1 MNKIIKLYDFSAGTA
16 ALVVSAYFCMI
27 GVLAGASAGAEN
39 PLPYLGILVV
49 LVLTFAAIC
58 LYYVGLPVVLDADS
72 VRSGKVRMQKAAVTC
87 TVFYSQRYR
96 EMNIRFEDGKCVLTV
111 QATKRNL
118 AKTEAWLG
126 HSLEVPEKPRAFK
139 K

>member
-1 MNKIIKLYDFSAGTA
+1 MNKIINLYDFSAGTA
-16 ALVVSAYFCMI
+16 ALVISAYFCMI

-39 PLPYLGILVV
+39 PLPYLGILVL

-58 LYYVGLPVVLDADS
+58 LYYVGLPVVLHADTVS
-72 VRSGKVRMQKAAVTC
+72 RGKVHMHKSEVTC

-96 EMNIRFEDGKCVLTV
+96 EMSIRFEDGKGVLTV

-126 HSLEVPEKPRAFK
+126 RALEVPEKPGLLRK
-139 K
+139 

>member
-1 MNKIIKLYDFSAGTA
+1 MVI
-16 ALVVSAYFCMI
+16 SAYFCMI

-39 PLPYLGILVV
+39 PLPYLGILVL

-58 LYYVGLPVVLDADS
+58 LYYVGLPVVLHADAVS
-72 VRSGKVRMQKAAVTC
+72 RGKVHMHKSTVTC
-87 TVFYSQRYR
+87 TVFYNQRYR
-96 EMNIRFEDGKCVLTV
+96 EMNIRFEDGNKILTV

-126 HSLEVPEKPRAFK
+126 RTLEVPEKPRAFK
-139 K
+139 R